1 MPKIEVASHAGACFG
16 VGRALERVEKMLDGP
31 AAVHTLG
38 PLIHNP
44 ATVESLERRGATV
57 VDESSIEDLHPG
69 DVLVLRTHGVVPQVV
84 NRAKAAHLQVLD
96 ATCPYVKKV
105 HHAAQRLAASGRQV
119 VVVGEAGHPE
129 VDGIL
134 GHAPG
139 ACVVGSAE
147 DAAAVP
153 LERPIGLVVQT
164 TQNRQLL
171 EAVVAA
177 LKERGANVEVCDTI
191 CEATS
196 ERQQAAR
203 ELAARAN
210 TMVVIGGRNSANTTR
225 LAEICAAHT
234 ALHKNAVVHI
244 VHHRQRMLPG
254 DHGGRHHRRHTTV
267 LIRPAGCQQLNGHTC
282 RTGIGKIRR
291 SNLRDPL
298 RIDFLRIHVLSDRKS
313 VV

>member
-16 VGRALERVEKMLDGP
+16 VGRALERVEKILDGP

-171 EAVVAA
+171 EI
-177 LKERGANVEVCDTI
+177 G
-191 CEATS
+191 
-196 ERQQAAR
+196 
-203 ELAARAN
+203 RA
-210 TMVVIGGRNSANTTR
+210 
-225 LAEICAAHT
+225 
-234 ALHKNAVVHI
+234 
-244 VHHRQRMLPG
+244 
-254 DHGGRHHRRHTTV
+254 
-267 LIRPAGCQQLNGHTC
+267 
-282 RTGIGKIRR
+282 
-291 SNLRDPL
+291 
-298 RIDFLRIHVLSDRKS
+298 HV
-313 VV
+313 